1 VNFVARSTPSAGL
14 TPSDRAGEA
23 SGASNAEEES
33 RMSPRGGRRRH
44 EPTAG
49 LSVEGRR
56 RCERVRRSIEEHA
69 REDLARFHPH
79 RGPQPGQR
87 SSVEFDDSAMLSDA
101 LRHGLRGTGAS
112 ATSIKGTDTTVSRRV
127 RGTSRGQ
134 P

>member
-1 VNFVARSTPSAGL
+1 
-14 TPSDRAGEA
+14 
-23 SGASNAEEES
+23 
-33 RMSPRGGRRRH
+33 MSPRGGRR
-44 EPTAG
+44 TARTDRRP
-49 LSVEGRR
+49 LVDGRR
-56 RCERVRRSIEEHA
+56 RYERVGRFIEEHA